1 MKFGSVIPA
10 VRKPYY
16 AGDDKDGGYLYLK
29 EGAKKPC
36 KKEQEKNVYNL
47 WPYTQ
52 SRDVVYVDK

>member
-1 MKFGSVIPA
+1 VIPA

-16 AGDDKDGGYLYLK
+16 AGDDKDGWYLYPK